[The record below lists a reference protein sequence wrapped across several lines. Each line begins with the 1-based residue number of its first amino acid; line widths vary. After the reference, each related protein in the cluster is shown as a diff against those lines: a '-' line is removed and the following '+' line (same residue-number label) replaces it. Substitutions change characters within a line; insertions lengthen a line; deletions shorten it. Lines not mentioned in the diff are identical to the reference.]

1 MILIDFI
8 VDDDTP
14 DNVEAAPNDDASNDG
29 IDTGNIVLGKRR
41 RKQTQFYENEVF
53 GSEEYRKMM
62 VSEVIALQ
70 SKSPEDIPCEIVI
83 RTDKYLP
90 SYDAE
95 KKSGY
100 IGGFIMTAK
109 KDKITLQQTLDDRV
123 KLCQEIA
130 VPTIRYM
137 LFPAMRAKKW
147 ASSVYKE
154 HCIII

>member
-1 MILIDFI
+1 MHKNLLKNLLLQGLIKLMEGKIKIMCREED
-8 VDDDTP
+8 
-14 DNVEAAPNDDASNDG
+14 VELIEAVKDEA
-29 IDTGNIVLGKRR
+29 V
-41 RKQTQFYENEVF
+41 
-53 GSEEYRKMM
+53 EEYRKMM